1 MEILSTISGWVW
13 DPLAYVALATG
24 VLFTLVTKGVQFRR
38 VPDMIRQLRAGE
50 AGEGGLSSLQTLA
63 LSLSSRI
70 GVGSIAGVAT
80 AVASGGPG
88 ALLWMV
94 VTALLGATAAY
105 AEAVLAQVYK
115 RRSHGEDLGGMPYY
129 IKYGLKAP
137 WLASVAAL
145 ATMIAYGFVLPG
157 VQANNIAS
165 SAQLAFGT
173 EGWQVG
179 LVLAAVLGVV
189 VVGGTR
195 RIVKVVESVV
205 PFVALGYIISAYVII
220 ALNIEKVPSAISLI
234 VSSGMGVDQVFG
246 GIMGFAVAWG
256 VRRAVFASALGLG
269 EGTFAA
275 AAATVSHPG
284 KQGIVQ
290 ACSIYIDV
298 LLICTASGLLLV
310 VTGAYNVTDPS
321 GGFLVEHVPGAVA
334 GPNYMQEAID
344 SSLPGWGAGFVA
356 VAVAMFAFVS
366 MVFFYYVA
374 QTNLAFLLGERRSR
388 GLESLLKAGTVAIA
402 FIGTAVTADAMWA
415 VGDIGYGILGWLNMV
430 CVLLLTPVVRKVI
443 KDYDRQRSQGLD
455 PRFDPGPLGIQ
466 GADYWQTQTQKG
478 TAKEPESV

>member
-1 MEILSTISGWVW
+1 MEILTAISGWIW
-13 DPLAYVALATG
+13 DPLAYVALAVG
-24 VLFTLVTKGVQFRR
+24 VLFTLLTKGVQFRR
-38 VPDMIRQLRAGE
+38 VPDMIRQLRTGE
-50 AGEGGLSSLQTLA
+50 ASEGGMSSLQTLA

-94 VTALLGATAAY
+94 VAALLGATAAY
-105 AEAVLAQVYK
+105 GEAVLAQVYK
-115 RRSHGEDLGGMPYY
+115 RRGHGEDLGGMPYY

-137 WLASVAAL
+137 WLASAVAL
-145 ATMIAYGFVLPG
+145 TTMVAYGFILPG
-157 VQANNIAS
+157 VQANNVAS
-165 SAQLAFGT
+165 SARLAFGVD
-173 EGWQVG
+173 GWQVG
-179 LVLAAVLGVV
+179 LALAAVLGLV

-205 PFVALGYIISAYVII
+205 PFVALGYILCAYVII
-220 ALNIEKVPSAISLI
+220 AMNVEKVPSAVALI
-234 VSSGMGVDQVFG
+234 ISSGMGVHQVFG

-310 VTGAYNVTDPS
+310 VTGAYNVTDPA
-321 GGFLVEHVPGAVA
+321 GGFLVENVPGAVA

-344 SSLPGWGAGFVA
+344 TSLPGFGAGFVA
-356 VAVAMFAFVS
+356 VAVALFAFIS
-366 MVFFYYVA
+366 MVFFFYVA
-374 QTNLAFLLGERRSR
+374 QTNLAFLLGQRRSR
-388 GLESLLKAGTVAIA
+388 GLELLLKAGTVAIA
-402 FIGTAVTADAMWA
+402 FVGTAVTADAMWA
-415 VGDIGYGILGWLNMV
+415 VGDIGYGILGWLNMG
-430 CVLLLTPVVRKVI
+430 CVLLLTPVVRKVVR
-443 KDYDRQRSQGLD
+443 DYDRQRQEGLD
-455 PRFDPGPLGIQ
+455 PYFDPESLGIQ
-466 GADYWQTQTQKG
+466 GAEYWQ
-478 TAKEPESV
+478 ARKEPAAEPERV

>member
-1 MEILSTISGWVW
+1 MEILTAISGWIW
-13 DPLAYVALATG
+13 DPLAYVALAMG
-24 VLFTLVTKGVQFRR
+24 VLFTLLTKGVQFRR
-38 VPDMIRQLRAGE
+38 VPDMIRQLRTGE
-50 AGEGGLSSLQTLA
+50 ASEGGMSSLQTLA

-94 VTALLGATAAY
+94 VAALLGATAAY
-105 AEAVLAQVYK
+105 GEAVLAQVYK
-115 RRSHGEDLGGMPYY
+115 RRGHGEDLGGMPYY

-137 WLASVAAL
+137 WLASAVAL
-145 ATMIAYGFVLPG
+145 TTMVAYGFILPG
-157 VQANNIAS
+157 VQANNVAS
-165 SAQLAFGT
+165 SARLAFGVD
-173 EGWQVG
+173 GWQVG
-179 LVLAAVLGVV
+179 LALAAVLGLV

-205 PFVALGYIISAYVII
+205 PFVALGYILCAYVII
-220 ALNIEKVPSAISLI
+220 AMNVEKVPSAVALI
-234 VSSGMGVDQVFG
+234 VSSGMGVHQVFG

-310 VTGAYNVTDPS
+310 VTGAYNVTDPA
-321 GGFLVEHVPGAVA
+321 GGFLVENVPGAVA

-344 SSLPGWGAGFVA
+344 TSLPGFGAGFVA
-356 VAVAMFAFVS
+356 VAVALFAFIS
-366 MVFFYYVA
+366 MVFFFYVA
-374 QTNLAFLLGERRSR
+374 QTNLAFLLGQRHSR
-388 GLESLLKAGTVAIA
+388 GLELLLKAGTVAIA
-402 FIGTAVTADAMWA
+402 FVGTAVTADAMWA
-415 VGDIGYGILGWLNMV
+415 VGDIGYGILGWLNMG
-430 CVLLLTPVVRKVI
+430 CVLLLTPVVRKVVR
-443 KDYDRQRSQGLD
+443 DYDRQRQEGLD
-455 PRFDPGPLGIQ
+455 PHFDPESLGIQ
-466 GADYWQTQTQKG
+466 GAEYWQ
-478 TAKEPESV
+478 ARKEPVTEPDRV